1 MKSYH
6 FRLASVARIRTI
18 EQSVARDRF
27 MIALRELRTAQER
40 ERSANAA
47 LAALEPPAGLV
58 SSSDLQWKYEQAERL
73 FDSVRRCREKV
84 ALAASAAAERRETW
98 NEASKRSQVLS
109 KLEAQAFAKWR
120 EDALHE
126 EVIEI
131 DDLTNARF
139 SQGSFR

>member
-1 MKSYH
+1 MKSHH

-18 EQSVARDRF
+18 EESVARDRF
-27 MIALRELRTAQER
+27 TIALRELRSAQEL

-47 LAALEPPAGLV
+47 LAALEPPSGLV
-58 SSSDLQWKYEQAERL
+58 SSSDLHWNYEQAERL
-73 FDSVRRCREKV
+73 SDSVRRCRENV
-84 ALAASAAAERRETW
+84 AEAASAAAERREAW

-109 KLEAQAFAKWR
+109 KLEAQAFARWR

-139 SQGSFR
+139 SQGALR